1 MDFVYLKIIS
11 ILVIA
16 YLLGSI
22 PTAVI
27 VSKRIFGFD
36 IREKGSGNMGSTN
49 AMRVMGW
56 KWGLFV
62 QIIDLLK
69 GLAAVLIAG
78 AIMSTVPS
86 QSPQV
91 WYSNTYLIKII
102 AGLMAVLGH
111 IFSVFVKFKGGK
123 GVNTAAGMLLGIVPV
138 DVGIA
143 LSVFLIVLVLSG
155 FVSLSSIL
163 ASISLPSSVFIR
175 QNVCHDNIMGYN
187 TIIFFLVA
195 ISLLIIITHRK
206 NIVRIAQGNENRFS
220 KVQIFKK
227 RNR

>member
-1 MDFVYLKIIS
+1 MDFIYLKIIS

-27 VSKRIFGFD
+27 VSKRVFGFD

-56 KWGLFV
+56 KWGVFV
-62 QIIDLLK
+62 QLVDLFK
-69 GLAAVLIAG
+69 GLVAVLIAG
-78 AIMSTVPS
+78 VVMSTVPV
-86 QSPQV
+86 QSPAA
-91 WYSNTYLIKII
+91 WYSDPFLMKII
-102 AGLMAVLGH
+102 AGIVAVLGH
-111 IFSVFVKFKGGK
+111 IFSVFVNFKGGK
-123 GVNTAAGMLLGIVPV
+123 GVNTAAGMLLGIVPL

-143 LSVFLIVLVLSG
+143 VSVFIIVLVLSG

-163 ASISLPSSVFIR
+163 ASITLPSSVFIR
-175 QNVCHDNIMGYN
+175 QNICHDEIMGYN

-195 ISLLIIITHRK
+195 LSLIIILAHRK

-227 RNR
+227 IGK

>member
-1 MDFVYLKIIS
+1 MDFVYLKILS
-11 ILVIA
+11 IIAIA
-16 YLLGSI
+16 YMLGSI

-27 VSKRIFGFD
+27 VSKRVFGFD

-49 AMRVMGW
+49 AMRIMGW

-69 GLAAVLIAG
+69 GLVAVLIAG
-78 AIMSTVPS
+78 AIMFTVPP
-86 QSPQV
+86 QSTQA
-91 WYSNTYLIKII
+91 WYNIPYLIKII
-102 AGLMAVLGH
+102 AGLVAILGH
-111 IFSVFVKFKGGK
+111 IFSIFVKFKGGK

-175 QNVCHDNIMGYN
+175 QNICHDNIMGYN

-195 ISLLIIITHRK
+195 ISLLIIVTHRK
-206 NIVRIAQGNENRFS
+206 NIVRIARGNENRFS
-220 KVQIFKK
+220 KVQILKK
-227 RNR
+227 NR